1 MIHTTFISTACV
13 LAAFLHAPSV
23 AATQPTQANKPTV
36 KQPMTPSAAPGIN
49 PPRPKPAPGSK
60 EDQLI
65 GDFKARIDAYAELRK
80 KADDSAPPLK
90 QSKDAGKIKDAQ
102 QALVERI
109 GAARST
115 AKPGDIFTPEI
126 AAYFRRLLHPES
138 KEPGTKE
145 IMKEDKVGTVPFKIN
160 GPYPD
165 TKPLVT
171 APPNLLEALPQL
183 PKDIEYRFVGTH
195 LILRDSRANMII
207 DYMLNAIP

>member
-1 MIHTTFISTACV
+1 MTLLSAISTAFV
-13 LAAFLHAPSV
+13 LALLLHNPAHASQAPP
-23 AATQPTQANKPTV
+23 AAKQQAPAE
-36 KQPMTPSAAPGIN
+36 KQPAPVDKNAA
-49 PPRPKPAPGSK
+49 
-60 EDQLI
+60 LI
-65 GDFKARIDAYAELRK
+65 GDFKARVDKYVELRK

-90 QSKDAGKIKDAQ
+90 ETKDAGKIKDAQ

-109 GAARST
+109 GAARSD

-126 AAYFRRLLHPES
+126 AADFRRILHPES
-138 KEPGTKE
+138 KEPGTKA

-171 APPNLLEALPQL
+171 VPPNILEALPPL
-183 PKDIEYRFVGTH
+183 PKDIDYRFVGKH

>member
-1 MIHTTFISTACV
+1 VTYTVSISTACV
-13 LAAFLHAPSV
+13 VAALLHAASATAAQQPPPKQPTPTPSV
-23 AATQPTQANKPTV
+23 AK
-36 KQPMTPSAAPGIN
+36 GIH
-49 PPRPKPAPGSK
+49 PPPPKPAPGSK

-65 GDFKARIDAYAELRK
+65 GDFKARVEKYVALRQ

-90 QSKDAGKIKDAQ
+90 ESKDAGKIKDAQ
-102 QALVERI
+102 QSLLERI
-109 GAARST
+109 AAARST
-115 AKPGDIFTPEI
+115 AKPGEIFTPEI
-126 AAYFRRLLHPES
+126 AAYFRRLIHPES

-145 IMKEDKVGTVPFKIN
+145 IMKEDKVGTIPFKIN

-171 APPNLLEALPQL
+171 APPNVLESLPQL
-183 PKDIEYRFVGTH
+183 PKDIEYRFVGKH